1 MFAALVRAVTERPV
15 ATIAIVAVLALGGL
29 AASLTLQASDSTS
42 SLLGGS
48 SGAAKG
54 TERFHQDLGDE
65 AVRVL
70 VAGPLERTLL
80 VPENM
85 RRLIALEGCL
95 SGRLPD
101 AAFETPKPPAKPL
114 PRVCHDIRDQH
125 ATRSVYGP
133 GTFVNT
139 SALEIGKG
147 FQREKAAA
155 DEQGRAAADAARK
168 LAKRRGYP
176 PARQEELAREA
187 MKLAQVQFQRKI
199 LGLAI
204 RYGISSVPS

>member
-1 MFAALVRAVTERPV
+1 MLAALMRAVTERPV
-15 ATIAIVAVLALGGL
+15 ATIAVVGALAFGGL
-29 AASLTLQASDSTS
+29 AASFTLQASDSTS

-48 SGAAKG
+48 SGAAKA
-54 TERFHQDLGDE
+54 TDRFHEEFGDE

-70 VAGPLERTLL
+70 VSGPLERTLL

-85 RRLIALEGCL
+85 RKLIALEGCL

-101 AAFETPKPPAKPL
+101 AAFRTPKPPAKPL
-114 PRVCHDIRDQH
+114 PSVCRDIKDQH

-147 FQREKAAA
+147 FEREKAAA
-155 DEQGRAAADAARK
+155 DARGRAAAEAARK
-168 LAKRRGYP
+168 LAKARGYP
-176 PARQEELAREA
+176 PARQERLARGA
-187 MKLAQVQFQRKI
+187 LKLRP
-199 LGLAI
+199 GP
-204 RYGISSVPS
+204 VPPTIPPPPHP